1 MHISDQLNFE
11 KVCIRL
17 SDHAF
22 CPVCQKLIKLVS
34 YSDAA
39 AIFKT
44 DEDDI
49 ADLAESLK
57 LHRVHNRRGKVM
69 ICTDSLFQCFDDRQ
83 TRLLN
88 PDFLPVSAAKVK
100 AE

>member
-1 MHISDQLNFE
+1 MHTNSELNIGNI
-11 KVCIRL
+11 CIRL

-22 CPVCQKLIKLVS
+22 CPVCQKLIKLVNF
-34 YSDAA
+34 SDAA

-49 ADLAESLK
+49 ASLAESLK

-88 PDFLPVSAAKVK
+88 PNFLSPGKAKEK